1 MIFILLS
8 ILIKIYLFF
17 NVLQK
22 SYYEYKALFVY
33 IFKRYYILL
42 LSNIAIGLLLFFKN
56 YYLNFFVISS
66 LIIQLGFLLKKSKVF
81 LKITKRIIRLFFT
94 VVCEIIIL
102 SFFVP
107 YFIIDL
113 LVPVV
118 IVAADIINKP
128 IEMLIKNVYINR
140 AKNKIKDSH
149 AIKIAITGSYGKTS
163 VKNYISSVLKNK
175 YLIKSSPKSYNT
187 PLGLAKFI
195 NEEEFTYVDF
205 VIYEFGARRSGNI
218 KELQKNYK
226 YDIAIITEI
235 GQMHIDTFKSQLAI
249 INEKMSLVDL
259 LESDGIAILNYE
271 NEYIRNY
278 TVQCK
283 KYTYGFNYGDFQARN
298 IEIGIFGSKFDLYIY
313 DRFIKRI
320 SIKPLGKS
328 AIINVLPTIILCY
341 LYDMD
346 YDWVEEVI
354 MVDNR
359 LSLRRMDNYF
369 VLDDAYNS
377 NILGATYALEV
388 LKSHDGKKYIIT
400 PGFVEMDMVILVKN
414 SFTKLLENYIIEKEI
429 MFVES
434 FKEGFN
440 LFLNIKENNSILL
453 IENDLLD

>member
-1 MIFILLS
+1 M
-8 ILIKIYLFF
+8 
-17 NVLQK
+17 
-22 SYYEYKALFVY
+22 
-33 IFKRYYILL
+33 
-42 LSNIAIGLLLFFKN
+42 
-56 YYLNFFVISS
+56 
-66 LIIQLGFLLKKSKVF
+66 
-81 LKITKRIIRLFFT
+81 
-94 VVCEIIIL
+94 
-102 SFFVP
+102 
-107 YFIIDL
+107 
-113 LVPVV
+113 
-118 IVAADIINKP
+118 
-128 IEMLIKNVYINR
+128 
-140 AKNKIKDSH
+140 
-149 AIKIAITGSYGKTS
+149 
-163 VKNYISSVLKNK
+163 
-175 YLIKSSPKSYNT
+175 
-187 PLGLAKFI
+187 
-195 NEEEFTYVDF
+195 
-205 VIYEFGARRSGNI
+205 IYEFGARRSGDI

-400 PGFVEMDMVILVKN
+400 PGFVEMDMVKEELAMLYGKSISESVDYVILVKN